1 MTYISDVLANPAFI
15 ASVRASSPN
24 QERNEKILRSLAE
37 IAALPAEDGSLTTL
51 GEVTPAANLG
61 FAFNDL
67 SSLKNGGNEPPAV
80 IARRTT
86 CADITAAIKA
96 AGVGIFRG
104 DVSPWFNR
112 QVQSWSGSA
121 DHRLAAMAAT
131 AKRELDEVLAP
142 PPEQFER
149 R

>member
-1 MTYISDVLANPAFI
+1 MTTISAILAHPAFI
-15 ASVRASSPN
+15 ASIRASSPN
-24 QERNEKILRSLAE
+24 QERNEKILKSLAE
-37 IAALPAEDGSLTTL
+37 IAALPAEEGSITTL
-51 GEVTPAANLG
+51 GEVTSAANLG
-61 FAFNDL
+61 FAFNAI
-67 SSLKNGGNEPPAV
+67 SFLKNGGNEITPI

-142 PPEQFER
+142 PEQFER